1 MIMKRL
7 ATWMLCSVLFAAPV
21 SAQEGQEIIEHRG
34 DRYVINV
41 YAMKPDKELTL
52 MDVLQTCPELLS
64 DNGKQLNAD
73 YEIRVDNVAL
83 VMDYETVLE
92 TLKAS
97 DINTIQVY
105 LTSVVSTGGSGH
117 GGIIDIYLK
126 EQPDGSTSGRLQME
140 GSTRGCGNAF
150 AHIATQTGNV
160 TVRGY
165 ALTNLKYGRSTPTD
179 CDGLSTRAGLE
190 NVHLDIDW
198 KLSERDDLKIK
209 LTQNFLDDKVHTT
222 DDDAADITELHR
234 YWGGVAQYTRTLND
248 RGATVMAEGGVEY
261 QKTNVENVKQQDC
274 LTYYITEATIPFLNN
289 ALTMLAGWE
298 IDYDN
303 LLTTRYDR
311 QQMLFN
317 DLFLQFDYT
326 KGPWVL
332 TLGDRLRIVN
342 YWHRPYNA
350 SDNSLWGNN
359 RTENSYLA
367 SAGYK
372 TGGHF
377 VQGMFSH
384 DYITPLIYNFIT
396 YDENM
401 NRQYH
406 SDIRTNMVY
415 LAEARYAYQ
424 QADLAVSGSV
434 IHSWSTDA
442 ILADEQYTGI
452 RASAT
457 WRKGCLRLT
466 AGADFYHGR
475 VKGSENDTDRSD
487 NFFNLRLLPTLML
500 GGGLRISSRLLY
512 NSQQYLLFD
521 LPAHLYASVNV
532 SKDLGRHCTLSAD
545 FHDLAGL
552 PEMTSLQSI
561 RAYDNRAVT
570 FGFIYRF

>member
-1 MIMKRL
+1 MMKRL
-7 ATWMLCSVLFAAPV
+7 ATLMLCLVLFAAPI
-21 SAQEGQEIIEHRG
+21 SAQEVQQIIEHLG

-41 YAMKPDKELTL
+41 DAMKPDKEMTL
-52 MDVLQTCPELLS
+52 MDVLQTCPELMS
-64 DNGKQLNAD
+64 DNGKQLHSD

-92 TLKAS
+92 ALKAS
-97 DINTIQVY
+97 DINTIDVY
-105 LTSVVSTGGSGH
+105 LTSAVSTGGSGH
-117 GGIIDIYLK
+117 DGIIDIYLK
-126 EQPDGSTSGRLQME
+126 EQPDGSTLGRLQLE

-150 AHIATQTGNV
+150 AHIATKAGNV

-165 ALTNLKYGRSTPTD
+165 ALTNLKYGRGTPTD
-179 CDGLSTRAGLE
+179 YEGLSARRGLE

-209 LTQNFLDDKVHTT
+209 LTQNFQDDKLRITG
-222 DDDAADITELHR
+222 DDAMEIAELQR

-248 RGATVMAEGGVEY
+248 QGATVMVEGGVNY
-261 QKTNVENVKQQDC
+261 LKTNVDDVKQQEC
-274 LTYYITEATIPFLNN
+274 LAYYYTEASIPCLNN
-289 ALTMLAGWE
+289 ALNILAGWE

-317 DLFLQFDYT
+317 DLYLQFDYT

-332 TLGDRLRIVN
+332 TLGDRFRIVN
-342 YWHRPYNA
+342 YWHRFYDS
-350 SDNSLWGNN
+350 SDNSLFGKN
-359 RTENSYLA
+359 RTENSYLL
-367 SAGYK
+367 SAGHK

-384 DYITPLIYNFIT
+384 DYFTPLINNYLT
-396 YDENM
+396 YDDDM
-401 NRQYH
+401 NRLYH
-406 SDIRTNMVY
+406 SDIRTHMVY
-415 LAEARYAYQ
+415 QAEARYTYQ
-424 QADLAVSGSV
+424 QGDLAVSASV
-434 IHSWSTDA
+434 IHSWSDNA

-466 AGADFYHGR
+466 AGADFYHGH
-475 VKGSENDTDRSD
+475 VKGSENDIDRSD

-500 GGGLRISSRLLY
+500 GDGLRISSHLFY
-512 NSQQYLLFD
+512 NSQQHLLFD
-521 LPAHLYASVNV
+521 LPAHLYASVKV
-532 SKDLGRHCTLSAD
+532 SKDLGRHCTISAD
-545 FHDLAGL
+545 FHDLAGT
-552 PEMTSLQSI
+552 PEMTLLQAS